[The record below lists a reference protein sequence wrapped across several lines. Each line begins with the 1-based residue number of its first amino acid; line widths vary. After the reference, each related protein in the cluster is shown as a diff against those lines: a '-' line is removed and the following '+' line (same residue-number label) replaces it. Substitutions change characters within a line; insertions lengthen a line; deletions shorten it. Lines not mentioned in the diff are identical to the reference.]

1 MDTFSCIPCQI
12 ESVTTMD
19 YELGAS
25 VIPPMPSAALS
36 LFSVDIG
43 EALGLDFVP
52 MANDILR
59 MLCIQVAIQV
69 MMVLSGTGADFL
81 TADFL
86 LLVFYTAL
94 GLTLY
99 WLAVRKIVVFV

>member
-1 MDTFSCIPCQI
+1 M
-12 ESVTTMD
+12 E

-25 VIPPMPSAALS
+25 IVPPMPSAAAS
-36 LFSVDIG
+36 LFNVDIS
-43 EALGLDFVP
+43 EAFGVDFVP
-52 MANDILR
+52 MANDIVR
-59 MLCIQVAIQV
+59 MLCIQIAIQI
-69 MMVLSGTGADFL
+69 MMVLSGAPGTSFL

>member
-1 MDTFSCIPCQI
+1 
-12 ESVTTMD
+12 MD

-25 VIPPMPSAALS
+25 IIPPMPSITES
-36 LFSVDIG
+36 LFNIDIS

-52 MANDILR
+52 MANDIMR
-59 MLCIQVAIQV
+59 MLCIQVAIQI
-69 MMVLSGTGADFL
+69 MMVISGAPGTSFL